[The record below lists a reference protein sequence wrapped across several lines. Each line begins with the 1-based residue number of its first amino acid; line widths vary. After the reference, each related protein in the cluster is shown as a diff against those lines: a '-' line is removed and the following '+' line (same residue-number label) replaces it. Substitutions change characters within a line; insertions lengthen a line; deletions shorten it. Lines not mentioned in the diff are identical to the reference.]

1 MIHFFNDETLEFQEF
16 RTLAIFDSEGR
27 NAKDL
32 ALRKISV
39 PACCIS
45 LPNAGFE
52 KTTEQAMAEYRKHRK
67 GYYSI
72 LEPKIINMWLDIYL
86 GWCNVYFLAEIND
99 HIVVSEKID
108 IQALLPEAYSLCG

>member
-1 MIHFFNDETLEFQEF
+1 MIHFHKDETLEFKEF

-32 ALRKISV
+32 ALRKISI

-45 LPNAGFE
+45 LPNSDFE
-52 KTTEQAMAEYRKHRK
+52 ETTEQAIEEYRKHRK

-72 LEPKIINMWLDIYL
+72 LEPEIITMWLDIYL
-86 GWCNVYFLAEIND
+86 GWCNVYFLAKIND
-99 HIVVSEKID
+99 DIVVSKKID
-108 IQALLPEAYSLCG
+108 IQALLPEAYSFCA